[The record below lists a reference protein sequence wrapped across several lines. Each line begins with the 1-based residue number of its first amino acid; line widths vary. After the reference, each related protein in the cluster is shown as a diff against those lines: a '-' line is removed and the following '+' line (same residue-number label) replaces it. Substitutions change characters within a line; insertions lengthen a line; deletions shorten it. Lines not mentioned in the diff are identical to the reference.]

1 MSAIL
6 RTAHEI
12 ENDGTHNVSICEI
25 YVDTAADLSG
35 LDHID
40 DVYFLQGSEATD
52 IETGNKYLMQSGGTW
67 VLQPSGNA
75 FDNVYTKTETDNLL
89 APIEAAV
96 DIHEAALVDLINGG
110 AKNKLKLTDT
120 ATSTKKGV
128 TITYNGD
135 GTYTLDSAGSPSSGA
150 DYFYIARTSENPVFP
165 AGSVITGCTGGTD
178 STYRLQIAGTT
189 IYQTDSPVTLAAD
202 TSGSL
207 IFYFASGI
215 TFDSLVISPMVC
227 TSADFALSPG
237 FEPYCPTLAELYAL
251 VKSYHP

>member
-25 YVDTAADLSG
+25 FVDTAADLSG
-35 LDHID
+35 LDHIE
-40 DVYFLQGSEATD
+40 DVYFLQGSKATD
-52 IETGNKYLMQSGGTW
+52 IETGDKYLVQSDGTW
-67 VLQPSGNA
+67 VKQPSGNA

-89 APIEAAV
+89 APIEEAV
-96 DIHEAALVDLINGG
+96 ETHEASLVNLVNGG
-110 AKNKLKLTDT
+110 AKNFLKLTDT

-128 TITYNGD
+128 TLTYNGD

-165 AGSVITGCTGGTD
+165 AGSVISGCTGGAD
-178 STYRLQIAGTT
+178 STYRLQIAGTS
-189 IYQTDSPVTLAAD
+189 IYQTDSPVTLTAD

-207 IFYFASGI
+207 IFYFASGV
-215 TFDSLVISPMVC
+215 TFDNFVISPMVC
-227 TSADFALSPG
+227 TAADFALSPD
-237 FEPYCPTLAELYAL
+237 FVPYCPTLAELYAL
-251 VKSYHP
+251 VKSLHP